1 MPGFPLMAIGA
12 GIGQGVD
19 QIQRQKQLALEAAL
33 RQLQIKQYQDEQE
46 AAKALF
52 PAALS
57 GALDAPQMKP
67 LGTGGMPG
75 ASLQTGGGGG
85 LPTMG
90 GGGSYARPPAGSGF
104 SSGMRTP
111 DLEWLNQNA
120 PFPTQAHPNAP
131 PPQFTYD
138 EPTPEK
144 LAALSGPGAPMS
156 GQGPTPLGL
165 PPGAPP
171 PNGPAP
177 PPPPGEGSGGS
188 AADFRA
194 PVGSPKNE
202 RLVDLIIHDESAG
215 RNIPNERYDAGHTAQ
230 GIGQITD
237 TTWRGV
243 APKIGAGQYAHAM
256 DAPPEVQRRA
266 VAQLVADRGVADYA
280 PFNSTLARHLGIS
293 PGGNSHP
300 VQREADQTTLQ
311 AASAIPPEVYG
322 RMSLQALAQAIDKA
336 NPGADPMVKMLALE
350 RGAKL
355 VAPAEQRIWEY
366 FKLQHQDT
374 LLAEREKRMDERQA
388 RLFGQQE
395 KLADARA
402 SRAGAKVFVD
412 AEGAEHWVTPGQD
425 IPAGWHERSAAGVMP
440 SEYEVPDKWEGMPE
454 KAPPGIRQD
463 VWAATVE
470 YVRTGKMPALGF
482 QPGMRNLVI
491 QATPAAQHALGVTPS
506 QTADLQAQYAG
517 ERHGMIVGGGRAANI
532 AFGIEEAKKAAP
544 QVIETSKAVPRT
556 EFPPINQ
563 FTNWLQEKTGS
574 PEIVA
579 FKEAL
584 NTYLNIYAATVSRTG
599 RLTDAQQRHAY
610 ELLSTNFNQGQID
623 RGIMQLDYEMSLMK
637 EAVPPAMQSIT
648 PLGQPPAIRK
658 EEPPATPPQQRGTQD
673 APAAA
678 PQEGDTATNPQTG
691 EKIIFRG
698 GKWGPPPI

>member
-1 MPGFPLMAIGA
+1 MAIGA

-19 QIQRQKQLALEAAL
+19 QIQRQRQLALEAAL
-33 RQLQIKQYQDEQE
+33 RQLQMKQYLAEQQS
-46 AAKALF
+46 AQPLF
-52 PAALS
+52 QAALS
-57 GALDAPQMKP
+57 GALDAPQMRP

-75 ASLQTGGGGG
+75 ASLPTGGGGG

-90 GGGSYARPPAGSGF
+90 GGGSYARPPTGSGF
-104 SSGMRTP
+104 SSGLRTP

-177 PPPPGEGSGGS
+177 PPPPGGGSGGGS
-188 AADFRA
+188 APEPRTQSGDALSGGLAAGGALTRGLPPGMSKRQFLD
-194 PVGSPKNE
+194 V
-202 RLVDLIIHDESAG
+202 ESQYESGG
-215 RNIPNERYDAGHTAQ
+215 RNVPNYRYDSGHTA
-230 GIGQITD
+230 GGYHQITNS
-237 TTWRGV
+237 TWRDFAPQAGV
-243 APKIGAGQYAHAM
+243 SLAAYPTAMSAPKNIQ
-256 DAPPEVQRRA
+256 DAVAEKIPPERW
-266 VAQLVADRGVADYA
+266 LDYN
-280 PFNSTLARHLGIS
+280 PRLARALGVT
-293 PGGNSHP
+293 GGGDP
-300 VQREADQTTLQ
+300 MQQEADGTAVK
-311 AASAIPPEVYG
+311 AASSIPPEVYG

-395 KLADARA
+395 KLADAR
-402 SRAGAKVFVD
+402 
-412 AEGAEHWVTPGQD
+412 
-425 IPAGWHERSAAGVMP
+425 AAGVMP